1 MGWSASKLCCC
12 CNTGFGR
19 NPRLPPVCPF
29 SAQVLAALFES
40 VPPARECSE
49 PAPAKRQRVDDGS
62 GDSLGVPAAGTLAA
76 CTVLRTP
83 FSDFTKPTVVLL
95 LHLLYNSHRAGRV
108 ARFAVG
114 TPSLASEVRA
124 RHGANAVP
132 ISRHSAC
139 LGCWLPL
146 CNELP
151 CSSCPQ
157 PQSSHLARCHPPCC
171 PQLVR
176 LCDALDAP
184 RALRQLDA
192 GLEAALQQPGDTLD
206 CSDDEEGD
214 ALTEPDWDVD
224 SELFLLDTLLFAERW
239 REQCPRWFGAAA
251 ARLGACLMDVANFEQ
266 TRMPMQVGW
275 CADQC
280 SRLRSPAT

>member
-49 PAPAKRQRVDDGS
+49 HAPAKRQRVDDGS

-114 TPSLASEVRA
+114 KPSLVSEVRA
-124 RHGANAVP
+124 RHGAMQCRLRGTRRLALAAGVRFATSCPAVHALNP
-132 ISRHSAC
+132 NPATLHDATH
-139 LGCWLPL
+139 PAA
-146 CNELP
+146 
-151 CSSCPQ
+151 CSSCG
-157 PQSSHLARCHPPCC
+157 C
-171 PQLVR
+171 V
-176 LCDALDAP
+176 
-184 RALRQLDA
+184 
-192 GLEAALQQPGDTLD
+192 
-206 CSDDEEGD
+206 
-214 ALTEPDWDVD
+214 
-224 SELFLLDTLLFAERW
+224 
-239 REQCPRWFGAAA
+239 
-251 ARLGACLMDVANFEQ
+251 
-266 TRMPMQVGW
+266 TR
-275 CADQC
+275 
-280 SRLRSPAT
+280 